1 VVDSLSALER
11 KLKEISSE
19 PCSAGGNH
27 EPAVEKTEEY
37 PDGTTKHIISCKK
50 CKAHFDLEL

>member
-1 VVDSLSALER
+1 MLPAVER

-19 PCSAGGNH
+19 PCSAGGRH
-27 EPAVEKTEEY
+27 EPAVQKTEEY

-50 CKAHFDLEL
+50 CKAYFELEL

>member
-1 VVDSLSALER
+1 LLPAVEK

-19 PCSAGGNH
+19 PCPAGGNH
-27 EPAVEKTEEY
+27 EPALEKTEEY
-37 PDGTTKHIISCKK
+37 SDGITKHIISCRK